1 MASYRN
7 VGLNVLWIC
16 GGVAVGAA
24 GTVPGWAV
32 IFLFLT
38 LDLAHIPVTTDN
50 ERTTGAGQRVLLA
63 SEARR

>member
-1 MASYRN
+1 M
-7 VGLNVLWIC
+7 LWIC

-38 LDLAHIPVTTDN
+38 LDLAHILVTTDN
-50 ERTTGAGQRVLLA
+50 ERTRAGQRVLLA

>member
-38 LDLAHIPVTTDN
+38 LDLAHIPATTDN
-50 ERTTGAGQRVLLA
+50 ERTRAGQRVLLA